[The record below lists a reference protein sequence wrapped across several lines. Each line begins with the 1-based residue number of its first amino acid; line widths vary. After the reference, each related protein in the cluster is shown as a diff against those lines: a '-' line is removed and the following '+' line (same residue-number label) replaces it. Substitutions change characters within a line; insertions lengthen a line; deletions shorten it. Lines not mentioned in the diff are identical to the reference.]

1 MKAFIYSVCMFLFLL
16 FGVGQTTYGFSSE
29 TTSLQKHNTSNH
41 TAVIEHANDKAVT
54 VEQLTLEAPEVSVSV
69 ELQQPQADRFSSF
82 SGSGKYP
89 YPFALSDDSKY
100 LERSLFINPSCAR
113 LVLIFPFHLFP

>member
-29 TTSLQKHNTSNH
+29 TTSLQKHDTSNH
-41 TAVIEHANDKAVT
+41 TAVIERANDKAVT
-54 VEQLTLEAPEVSVSV
+54 VEQLTLEEQEVSVSV
-69 ELQQPQADRFSSF
+69 ELHQQQADRFSNF
-82 SGSGKYP
+82 SGSGKHP
-89 YPFALSDDSKY
+89 YLFTLSAYSNY
-100 LERSLFINPSCAR
+100 LERSLLINPSCAR